1 MKSNWS
7 LPPDVPRRVSDEMG
21 KMGMSRAQA
30 QLLYN
35 RGISSRRD
43 AEAFLNPSEA
53 DLHDPSL
60 LPDMDLAAE
69 RLRKAVRDGEAVGVF
84 GDFDMDGIS
93 GTAVATLGLRE
104 LGATVFPRLPDRDEE
119 GHGLNESAIR
129 SLAAFGVSVLVTVDC
144 GASDDA
150 EIALARSLGVD
161 CIITDH
167 HTMFHAPSPDK
178 LAMVNPKRLDSEY
191 PYEDLT
197 GAGLAYKLM
206 QAVYAG
212 AGREEPRHLLELAA
226 LGTVGDVGAMK
237 GENRYFAR
245 EGLRRMN
252 AGTSFAGLRA
262 LIEVAGLD
270 DGRELDTDSLS
281 FQIIPRLNA
290 AGRMADPGVSL
301 DLLTTSDPSRA
312 RELAKK
318 LDGYNRDRRILTD
331 EGVEQALAQIRN
343 RWNGAPP
350 PGVIMVGKKGWRP
363 GVLGLIASKLV
374 DTYGKPAI
382 AVSIGLETSRASARS
397 VAGFDIVSAI
407 EARSDLLLHFGGH
420 AQAAGFGART
430 ENLRELFAHF
440 AAVSDDAFAGAGE
453 TTVALDMRA
462 SPSFVESNLY
472 DFTRRMMPYG
482 AGCPQPKFASSEPIE
497 VVESRTVGAGG
508 RHLKLRLREG
518 KKFWDAIAFGL
529 GARAGEAPVGGE
541 IEIAYSMEPNVW
553 NGRVTMQLV
562 TEDFRAV

>member
-1 MKSNWS
+1 MKPNWS
-7 LPPDVPRRVSDEMG
+7 IPPAVPRHVADEMG

-53 DLHDPSL
+53 DLHDPAL
-60 LPDMDLAAE
+60 LPDMDLAAA
-69 RLRKAVRDGEAVGVF
+69 RLRKAVRDGEVVGVF

-104 LGATVFPRLPDRDEE
+104 LGATVLPYLPDRDEE
-119 GHGLNESAIR
+119 GHGLNESAVR
-129 SLAAFGVSVLVTVDC
+129 SLAARGASVLVTVDC
-144 GASDDA
+144 GAANDA

-167 HTMFHAPSPDK
+167 HTMFDAPSPDK

-206 QAVYAG
+206 QAVYAD

-237 GENRYFAR
+237 GENRYFVS
-245 EGLRRMN
+245 EGLRLMN

-270 DGRELDTDSLS
+270 DGRELDTASLS

-290 AGRMADPGVSL
+290 AGRMADPSVSL
-301 DLLTTSDPSRA
+301 HLLTTSDPIRA
-312 RELAKK
+312 REFAET
-318 LDGYNRDRRILTD
+318 LDGHNRRRRTLTD
-331 EGVEQALAQIRN
+331 AGVEQALAKIRR
-343 RWNGAPP
+343 RWGGAP
-350 PGVIMVGKKGWRP
+350 PGVIMVGDKKWRP
-363 GVLGLIASKLV
+363 GVLGLIASRLV

-382 AVSIGLETSRASARS
+382 AVSVGLETSRASARS

-407 EARSDLLLHFGGH
+407 EARSDLLIHFGGH

-430 ENLRELFAHF
+430 ENLRELADHF

-453 TTVALDMRA
+453 AAVALDMRA
-462 SPSFVESNLY
+462 SPSFVESDLY
-472 DFTRRMMPYG
+472 KFTRRMMPYG
-482 AGCPQPKFASSEPIE
+482 AGCPQPKFASDAPLA
-497 VVESRTVGAGG
+497 VVESRAVGAEG

-518 KKFWDAIAFGL
+518 AKFWDAIAFGL
-529 GARAGEAPVGGE
+529 GARAGEARVGAE

-562 TEDFRAV
+562 TEDFGVSG